1 MDRRNG
7 GHVLTA
13 AGWLVLFIVGV
24 LPTTT
29 VSAQG
34 IPRPDGQGLSLK
46 QAFEAAWSRQP
57 EAAALEARR
66 EAAQAERRAAQAWTP
81 EPPALEVLART
92 DQVTRDRGLREQ
104 EVGISLPLWLPGERA
119 RSGALAEAESRV
131 VETSLQAARLR
142 LAGAVRDAYWDWAR
156 ARVEVERATDQVAN
170 ARRLA
175 ADVAARFKAGD
186 LARSDQHLAEGAV
199 AAAEAARA
207 QAMAAELRA
216 EQEVRALIGGQTLSP
231 RVDARP
237 APLFAPVP
245 EPEPRID
252 AADDQALR
260 GHPAVDDLLTRAAA
274 ADRAAA
280 LALVRSR
287 ANPDLTLIGGRARDA
302 FGESFGQSVTV
313 AVRIPFGAGE
323 RYRARIA
330 RARADATELQ
340 VSAVLQTER
349 IAAAQSAGRLRI
361 ESARLQVAAAER
373 RALLAAE
380 SREFFDRSFRLGETD
395 LPTRLRVEAEAVE
408 AQRQAVLTRLELF
421 TIISEWRQALGL
433 LPE

>member
-7 GHVLTA
+7 GHVLSA
-13 AGWLVLFIVGV
+13 AGWLVLFIVGF
-24 LPTTT
+24 LPAA
-29 VSAQG
+29 VSAQA
-34 IPRPDGQGLSLK
+34 IPRPDSPGLSLR
-46 QAFEAAWSRQP
+46 QVFEAAWLRQP

-81 EPPALEVLART
+81 EPPALEVFAKT

-104 EVGISLPLWLPGERA
+104 EIGISLPLWLPGERA
-119 RSGALAEAESRV
+119 RSSALAEAESRV
-131 VETSLQAARLR
+131 VETSLLAARLR
-142 LAGAVRDAYWDWAR
+142 LAGAVREAYWDWAR

-207 QAMAAELRA
+207 QAMAAEVRA

-237 APLFAPVP
+237 VPLSVPVP

-252 AADDQALR
+252 AADDQGLR

-340 VSAVLQTER
+340 VIAVLQTER
-349 IAAAQSAGRLRI
+349 VAAAQSAGRLRI
-361 ESARLQVAAAER
+361 ESARLQVVAAER

-380 SREFFDRSFRLGETD
+380 SRTFFERSFRLGETD
-395 LPTRLRVEAEAVE
+395 LPARLRVEAEAVE
-408 AQRQAVLTRLELF
+408 AQRQAVLSRLELF

>member
-13 AGWLVLFIVGV
+13 AGWLVLFIVGL
-24 LPTTT
+24 LPAA
-29 VSAQG
+29 VSAQA
-34 IPRPDGQGLSLK
+34 IPRPDSPGLSLR
-46 QAFEAAWSRQP
+46 QVFEAAWLRQP

-81 EPPALEVLART
+81 EPPALEVFAKT

-104 EVGISLPLWLPGERA
+104 EIGISLPLWLPGERA
-119 RSGALAEAESRV
+119 RSSALAEAESRV
-131 VETSLQAARLR
+131 VETSLLAARLR
-142 LAGAVRDAYWDWAR
+142 LAGAVREAYWDWAR

-207 QAMAAELRA
+207 QAMVAEVRA

-237 APLFAPVP
+237 VPLSVPVP
-245 EPEPRID
+245 EPEPRND
-252 AADDQALR
+252 ATDDQALR

-340 VSAVLQTER
+340 VIAVLQTER
-349 IAAAQSAGRLRI
+349 VAAAQSAGRLRI
-361 ESARLQVAAAER
+361 ESARLQVVAAER

-380 SREFFDRSFRLGETD
+380 SRTFFERSFRLGETD
-395 LPTRLRVEAEAVE
+395 LPARLRVEAEAVE
-408 AQRQAVLTRLELF
+408 AQRQAVLSRLELF

>member
-13 AGWLVLFIVGV
+13 AGWLVLFIAGL
-24 LPTTT
+24 LPAA
-29 VSAQG
+29 VSAQA
-34 IPRPDGQGLSLK
+34 IPRPDSPGLSLR
-46 QAFEAAWSRQP
+46 QVFEAAWLRQP

-119 RSGALAEAESRV
+119 RSSALAEAESRV
-131 VETSLQAARLR
+131 VETSLLAARLR
-142 LAGAVRDAYWDWAR
+142 LAGAVREAYWDWAR

-207 QAMAAELRA
+207 QAMAAEVRA

-231 RVDARP
+231 RVEARP
-237 APLFAPVP
+237 IPLSVPVP

-252 AADDQALR
+252 ATDDQALR

-340 VSAVLQTER
+340 VIAVLQTER
-349 IAAAQSAGRLRI
+349 VAAAQSAGRLRI
-361 ESARLQVAAAER
+361 ESARLQVVAAER

-380 SREFFDRSFRLGETD
+380 SRTFFERSFRLGETD
-395 LPTRLRVEAEAVE
+395 LPARLRVEAEAVE
-408 AQRQAVLTRLELF
+408 AQRQAVLSRLELF